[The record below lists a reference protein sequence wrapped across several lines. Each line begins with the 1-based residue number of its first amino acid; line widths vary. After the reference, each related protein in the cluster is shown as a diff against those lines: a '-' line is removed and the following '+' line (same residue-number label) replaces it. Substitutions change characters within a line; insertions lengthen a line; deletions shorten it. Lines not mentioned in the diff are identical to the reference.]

1 MEKKRFY
8 AILFAFLFF
17 SLACSLLRSKSN
29 KDAAVVVEDNVPLV
43 PTATQMA
50 PTAVPPTKAPPT
62 EVPPTVEP
70 PTPEPPA
77 APAWRMAPPEGSYLV
92 VQDVDKDPEWEDLAA
107 THASNLAIP
116 APYYYELYVLRDGI
130 KYPEVRDHYT
140 AEMSSRRYDK
150 ARDEQGANQMYL
162 MTFLYK
168 LDKNSKNAVL
178 FYAELPNRSPMVLVI
193 YSKPIE

>member
-1 MEKKRFY
+1 MKKRFWV
-8 AILFAFLFF
+8 ILLVLLGL
-17 SLACSLLRSKSN
+17 SLACGLLGSK
-29 KDAAVVVEDNVPLV
+29 DDAVVREVEETAVPAV
-43 PTATQMA
+43 QTAVEVK

-92 VQDVDKDPEWEDLAA
+92 VQDVDKDPDWEDLAA
-107 THASNLAIP
+107 SHASNLAIP
-116 APYYYELYVLRDGI
+116 APYFYELYVLREGI

-168 LDKNSKNAVL
+168 LDKSSRNAVL

>member
-1 MEKKRFY
+1 MKKRFWV
-8 AILFAFLFF
+8 ILLVLLGL
-17 SLACSLLRSKSN
+17 SLACGLLGSK
-29 KDAAVVVEDNVPLV
+29 DDAVVREVEETAVPAAQ
-43 PTATQMA
+43 TAVEVKPA
-50 PTAVPPTKAPPT
+50 AVPPTKAPPT

-168 LDKNSKNAVL
+168 LDKSSKNAVL